1 MDDYLREVYP
11 EFDSLSEEEKEEL
24 RQSISKDKYIG
35 ESVNKYKKNT
45 TEYMDRVKY
54 LVFNYLL
61 ARTSY
66 ILFNL
71 KLEEIRE
78 EHNKDI
84 IKLQENAY
92 KYLDHRDL
100 DISKIENNKTKELL
114 NKFKLD
120 EDSVKYADDKYIYYI
135 RRFYDKQ
142 TKQLENEFIDINEYL
157 AKQVEKFDRVERVV
171 RYDRGTT
178 GAYYDIASYDSMV
191 FNSNLRNIG
200 WRNTIYSC
208 YENNEDLV
216 YVDAHPFACPL
227 CINLQGRY
235 YSLSGKSLVHDS
247 LDYAYEN
254 GLGHPNCKHELFR
267 DFGQQ
272 ETNKYR
278 GAEWEEKYDIR
289 QKKQGLELKRS
300 RIRTDKKIYQ
310 ELGQEDKVD
319 ECNKKISTLNSKIK
333 ELKEQ
338 MA

>member
-24 RQSISKDKYIG
+24 RKAISKDKYIG

-54 LVFNYLL
+54 LVFTYLL
-61 ARTSY
+61 VKASY
-66 ILFNL
+66 TLFNS
-71 KLEEIRE
+71 KLEETKNNYDNTIAKLKE
-78 EHNKDI
+78 ET
-84 IKLQENAY
+84 Y
-92 KYLDHRDL
+92 KYLGETKI
-100 DISKIENNKTKELL
+100 DIAKIEDSNIKRLL
-114 NKFKLD
+114 EKFKLD

-267 DFGQQ
+267 NFGQL
-272 ETNKYR
+272 ETNEYR